1 MEQIIQLMSTR
12 LDDIEDVLRKE
23 KGYGTKKERT

>member
-1 MEQIIQLMSTR
+1 MIEIEKPRITC

-23 KGYGTKKERT
+23 KGYATKEKRT